1 MTKWY
6 VKGLDEKT
14 MQPKTVTV
22 TASNKQEAIEKGL
35 NKIVSK
41 RLFEC
46 TIKSV

>member
-22 TASNKQEAIEKGL
+22 SASNKQEAIKKGL
-35 NKIVSK
+35 DKIGSK

-46 TIKSV
+46 TLKSI